1 MLRLG
6 VVTMKDLVYY
16 TIGFSQSYIE
26 VIKLSIYT
34 LRKSGWTGDVA
45 LICDNSLLAQC
56 KEAIGPDVMYLSIAD
71 SKTPEQ
77 ASTNKLRIFD
87 FPEVSSYDRI
97 LFLDG
102 DIIVHM
108 DVNAL
113 FSRITRNDVLYV
125 STETTNYSDHTFIYW
140 SLESY
145 TAEELRYLSDNSI
158 HVFNAGTFAFVRTQ
172 EMKTHF
178 KNIVNMIS
186 AHSGRFF
193 YEQSFMN
200 VYFNKNNKTDRTVF
214 SPERYTFSHGEKND
228 TGKII
233 HFAGNPGNGTTKY
246 AEMMSYINRY
256 FTS

>member
-56 KEAIGPDVMYLSIAD
+56 KKAIGPDVMYLSIAD

-145 TAEELRYLSDNSI
+145 TAEELRYLSL
-158 HVFNAGTFAFVRTQ
+158 RTLRA
-172 EMKTHF
+172 
-178 KNIVNMIS
+178 VPG
-186 AHSGRFF
+186 GRLQ
-193 YEQSFMN
+193 YQ
-200 VYFNKNNKTDRTVF
+200 D
-214 SPERYTFSHGEKND
+214 PPGERYALFS
-228 TGKII
+228 
-233 HFAGNPGNGTTKY
+233 
-246 AEMMSYINRY
+246 S
-256 FTS
+256 